1 MVNPFFKNTGP
12 FKVFEILNLLN
23 LDTKQ
28 VNSDIIINDI
38 KDLSTSNENDI
49 TFFHSKKYKN
59 IANNTKALFCIT
71 TENLKNELPNSC
83 TPIVVENVLI
93 ATSKVTTKFY
103 PNSIDDNF
111 DTTAKDII

>member
-38 KDLSTSNENDI
+38 KDLSTQMKMI
-49 TFFHSKKYKN
+49 LLFFIQKN
-59 IANNTKALFCIT
+59 I
-71 TENLKNELPNSC
+71 
-83 TPIVVENVLI
+83 
-93 ATSKVTTKFY
+93 KV
-103 PNSIDDNF
+103 
-111 DTTAKDII
+111 